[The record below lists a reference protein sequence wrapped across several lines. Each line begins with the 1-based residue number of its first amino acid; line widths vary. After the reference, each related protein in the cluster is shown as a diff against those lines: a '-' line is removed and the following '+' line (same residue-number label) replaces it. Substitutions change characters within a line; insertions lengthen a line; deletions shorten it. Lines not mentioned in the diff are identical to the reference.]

1 MSNVEYRLYKLTECC
16 YVINMDDEEIKFEAG
31 EELFLRFGY
40 FGNGGWPMVYVEE
53 KDMWID
59 FCMIEDGT
67 TDLGDESEKIAE
79 EIIKDKYTEE
89 QWVDY
94 VLLVL
99 YDSMAIKDMPL
110 GTISDVA
117 RYIEEHNI
125 PCRPSKIAECIS
137 DKM

>member
-1 MSNVEYRLYKLTECC
+1 MLDAEYKLFRMLERC
-16 YVINMDDEEIKFEAG
+16 YDYILDDEEIAFEKG
-31 EELFLRFGY
+31 EVYFLAFGD
-40 FGNGGWPMVYVEE
+40 FGNGGWPMIYVEE
-53 KDMWID
+53 YDMWID

-79 EIIKDKYTEE
+79 EISKENFTEE

-99 YDSMAIKDMPL
+99 YDSMVVRDMPL
-110 GTISDVA
+110 GAIKDVSE
-117 RYIEEHNI
+117 YIQKHNI
-125 PCRPSKIAECIS
+125 PCRPSKIAECIA